1 MRFARVNGV
10 NLYYEEHGVG
20 EPMLLIMGFGG
31 NTHGWVGQ
39 IPELSRHFHVIAFDN
54 RGAGQ
59 SDKPEAP
66 YSMEVFAD
74 DAAGLLTYLGI
85 QSAHVV
91 GVSMGGMIAQHLALR
106 YPERVR
112 TLVLGCTTPGG
123 PRAVSPAPEVLAAFQ
138 AGGQERDPR
147 RAAELGFPY
156 TFTDEFIA
164 GNRERL
170 LERAESLAHLRAP
183 EVGLRGHLQA
193 VMGHDTFDRLHEIRV
208 PTLVITGDADPLV
221 PPENSRL
228 IAERIPG
235 AQLVEFPG
243 LKHGFF
249 LEAADEVNRTI
260 IAFVRS
266 QASVSEAAGG

>member
-1 MRFARVNGV
+1 MPFARVNGV
-10 NLYYEEHGVG
+10 NLYYEEHGAG

-59 SDKPEAP
+59 SDKPEGP

-74 DAAGLLTYLGI
+74 DAAGLMTYLGV

-112 TLVLGCTTPGG
+112 TLVLACTTPGG
-123 PRAVSPAPEVLAAFQ
+123 ALAASPSPEVLAAFQ
-138 AGGQERDPR
+138 AGGQEPDPR
-147 RAAELGFPY
+147 KAAELGFMY
-156 TFTDEFIA
+156 MYTDEFIA

-170 LERAESLAHLRAP
+170 LERAESLAHLRPP

-193 VMGHDTFDRLHEIRV
+193 VMGHDTLGRLHEIRV

-221 PPENSRL
+221 PPQNSRL

-235 AQLVEFPG
+235 ARLVEFPG

-249 LEAADEVNRTI
+249 LEAADRVNRTI
-260 IAFVRS
+260 VEFVRS
-266 QASVSEAAGG
+266 QAAISEAAGG

>member
-1 MRFARVNGV
+1 MPFARVNGV

-20 EPMLLIMGFGG
+20 EPVLLIMGFGG
-31 NTHGWVGQ
+31 NTQGWVGQ

-85 QSAHVV
+85 ESAHVV

-106 YPERVR
+106 YPDRVR

-123 PRAVSPAPEVLAAFQ
+123 PRAASPSPDVLAAFQ
-138 AGGQERDPR
+138 AGGREQDPR
-147 RAAELGFPY
+147 KAAELAFSYMYSDGFV
-156 TFTDEFIA
+156 TR
-164 GNRERL
+164 NRERL
-170 LERAESLAHLRAP
+170 LQRAEEVAHLRAP

-193 VMGHDTFDRLHEIRV
+193 VMGHDTLDRLHEIRV
-208 PTLVITGDADPLV
+208 PTLVITGNADPLV

-228 IAERIPG
+228 IAEHIPG
-235 AQLVEFPG
+235 ARLVEFPG

-249 LEAADEVNRTI
+249 LEAADEVNGTI

-266 QASVSEAAGG
+266 QAAVSEAAGG